1 MPYVPNTD
9 DDRRDMLKRIGVDK
23 FEDLLEGIP
32 SELRLKRELNIPA
45 LSEME
50 LLREIEALSRE
61 SREGLAG
68 FAGGGVYDHFIP
80 AAVGAI
86 TSRPEFMTA
95 YTPYQAEVAQGT
107 LQAIYEYQT
116 HVCRLTG
123 MDVANASMYDGATA
137 AAEAAMLAVKATGR
151 NRMVAAETLNPMYRE
166 VIRTYLSGLDV
177 EIVTAPMA
185 DGVTDLNRLEDAI
198 DEHTAGVILAQP
210 NFFGR
215 LEEIGPVEQ
224 MIHRVGGKLV
234 LAFDPI
240 AQAVLKTPGE
250 WGADIA
256 VGEGQPL
263 GLPVS
268 FGGPLLGMFA
278 VKKDL
283 VRSMPGRLAG
293 RTTDVEGKPGFVL
306 VLQTREQHIRR
317 EKATSN
323 ICTNEALCATT
334 AAVYLTLLGRTGLK
348 RVALLS
354 MERAQQ
360 AARALTAIDGYE
372 LYWPKPFVR
381 EFAIRTPKPAKQ
393 IILAM
398 IERGVLPGVAAG
410 RWYQGLDHCL
420 IVALTEKRTEAE
432 IGRLADGLKELA
444 ASGVLSRM

>member
-268 FGGPLLGMFA
+268 FGGPLLGM
-278 VKKDL
+278 
-283 VRSMPGRLAG
+283 
-293 RTTDVEGKPGFVL
+293 
-306 VLQTREQHIRR
+306 
-317 EKATSN
+317 
-323 ICTNEALCATT
+323 
-334 AAVYLTLLGRTGLK
+334 
-348 RVALLS
+348 
-354 MERAQQ
+354 
-360 AARALTAIDGYE
+360 
-372 LYWPKPFVR
+372 
-381 EFAIRTPKPAKQ
+381 
-393 IILAM
+393 
-398 IERGVLPGVAAG
+398 
-410 RWYQGLDHCL
+410 
-420 IVALTEKRTEAE
+420 
-432 IGRLADGLKELA
+432 
-444 ASGVLSRM
+444 